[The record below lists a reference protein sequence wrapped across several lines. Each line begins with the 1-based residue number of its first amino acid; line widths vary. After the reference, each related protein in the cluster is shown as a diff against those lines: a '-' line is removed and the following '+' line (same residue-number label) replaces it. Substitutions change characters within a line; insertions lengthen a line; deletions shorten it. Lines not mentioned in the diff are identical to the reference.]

1 MKTTIAILFALI
13 GLCVGSAFAQ
23 NKATVMFDATGNVV
37 APSNFLSSNVLN
49 RAGIIRAVNGASDL
63 FGAAP
68 LRSGEHV
75 FVIDAGTFGNGGAA
89 MFTHDPGSSNPT
101 NTTDTITASPGRWIV
116 RRVYSAPPALP
127 LAAGSN
133 SPLAGDLYLSAFVMN
148 GVRYTNV
155 TSSPGG
161 SSTLSNAVLLG
172 TTSFQDGIITN
183 LTVINASL
191 SNVSLTV
198 PKLGTATAQSITTT
212 NSFQLLAL
220 TASRGVLTDASKN
233 LISDEAAT
241 GTGAPVR
248 ASNAVLVGKPEVP
261 LQSTNEAN
269 TNTIS
274 SLGWV
279 KRHVAEKIAEIP
291 AGSGGFAVNGGGTHT
306 NATNTSRITV
316 AGSSGSASWDTVL
329 PQTLIIT
336 NATNFTWTF
345 PTGARLFKVKML
357 GAGGAGGSG
366 RKGLTNTVCAGGAGG
381 GAGAY
386 SKGIVKIEELAGAT
400 TIVITN
406 GAGGV
411 GGVSQTTNS
420 THGLAGGNGGFSSFG
435 NWIIA
440 SGGAGGGA
448 GTAGAASG
456 GSGGATFA
464 VTIGGGGGGTS
475 AAGAAGT
482 QGTDLNGASYFQN
495 MVSPSGGGGG
505 GGIASTGVA
514 SVGARGGISAGWSVT
529 ARGGTGYGAAGAING
544 AGGAGSASAHNA
556 FFTPGGGGGGG
567 GSSVTGNGGAG
578 GNGGKYGA
586 GGGGGGAAGDG
597 IGNSGAG
604 GDGYDG
610 VVIVVV
616 E

>member
-1 MKTTIAILFALI
+1 MKTLATILAFI
-13 GLCVGSAFAQ
+13 GIAVSAFSQ
-23 NKATVMFDATGNVV
+23 
-37 APSNFLSSNVLN
+37 
-49 RAGIIRAVNGASDL
+49 AVPML
-63 FGAAP
+63 
-68 LRSGEHV
+68 
-75 FVIDAGTFGNGGAA
+75 
-89 MFTHDPGSSNPT
+89 NPT
-101 NTTDTITASPGRWIV
+101 NGVLQTPTAQRIWTNNFS
-116 RRVYSAPPALP
+116 
-127 LAAGSN
+127 
-133 SPLAGDLYLSAFVMN
+133 DLSWSDLTNALSASNNIVLTLNPSTKKIFISSIGGSGGGLYAGTNLVTNIVASADADALVSN
-148 GVRYTNV
+148 GVFRI
-155 TSSPGG
+155 
-161 SSTLSNAVLLG
+161 VLLSANGSGDAVRMFGG
-172 TTSFQDGIITN
+172 TISNGVFLGQSAFQDVTITN
-183 LTVINASL
+183 LHAINA
-191 SNVSLTV
+191 NLTNANLV
-198 PKLGTATAQSITTT
+198 TPKLGDATASSVVVT
-212 NSFQLLAL
+212 NLIQLLSL
-220 TASRGVLTDASKN
+220 TASRGLV
-233 LISDEAAT
+233 SDGAGRITNDVAAT
-241 GTGAPVR
+241 GSGAPVR
-248 ASNAVLVGKPEVP
+248 AASPILTGSPEAP

-269 TNTIS
+269 TNMIAN
-274 SLGWV
+274 LGWV
-279 KRHVAEKIAEIP
+279 GRHVSQKIAEIP

-386 SKGIVKIEELAGAT
+386 SEGIVKIEELAGAT

-544 AGGAGSASAHNA
+544 AGGAGSASAHNG
-556 FFTPGGGGGGG
+556 FYTPGSGGGGG

-578 GNGGKYGA
+578 GKGGKYGA